1 MQILRIIL
9 MVCFVFTAYTPIGEA
24 VDIEAVDISKGSKKK
39 SSSRAELPL
48 GVEDVGAFES
58 KENLEDVITLK
69 GNEVIELEAGFEYK
83 DSGSTE
89 DNYPSGRFDNKKEE
103 GSGAF
108 EELNLQ
114 LQKESLTTPNE
125 NRDIKPEPHLNERIL
140 QLQKESLATPTED
153 DLEISLGG
161 DDVY

>member
-58 KENLEDVITLK
+58 KENQELTITLE
-69 GNEVIELEAGFEYK
+69 GNEVIELEAGFEYH
-83 DSGSTE
+83 DAGATADGSLE
-89 DNYPSGRFDNKKEE
+89 
-103 GSGAF
+103 
-108 EELNLQ
+108 
-114 LQKESLTTPNE
+114 
-125 NRDIKPEPHLNERIL
+125 PEPHLNERIL
-140 QLQKESLATPTED
+140 QLQKKELDKSLDTPTED
-153 DLEISLGG
+153 DG
-161 DDVY
+161 Y

>member
-48 GVEDVGAFES
+48 GMEDIGAFES
-58 KENLEDVITLK
+58 KENQERTITLK
-69 GNEVIELEAGFEYK
+69 GNEVIELEAGFEYE
-83 DSGSTE
+83 DPGSAR

-103 GSGAF
+103 GSGTS
-108 EELNLQ
+108 EELKRILQ
-114 LQKESLTTPNE
+114 RQKESLATPNE

-153 DLEISLGG
+153 DG
-161 DDVY
+161 DDGY

>member
-58 KENLEDVITLK
+58 KENQER
-69 GNEVIELEAGFEYK
+69 EASSGGFETQ
-83 DSGSTE
+83 SGTLE
-89 DNYPSGRFDNKKEE
+89 WDQDVYM
-103 GSGAF
+103 
-108 EELNLQ
+108 
-114 LQKESLTTPNE
+114 TP
-125 NRDIKPEPHLNERIL
+125 LNERIL

-153 DLEISLGG
+153 DG
-161 DDVY
+161 DDGDDGY

>member
-48 GVEDVGAFES
+48 GVEDVGAFEN
-58 KENLEDVITLK
+58 KENQGGSPITLK
-69 GNEVIELEAGFEYK
+69 GNEVIERDGSFEYQ
-83 DSGSTE
+83 DSGSV
-89 DNYPSGRFDNKKEE
+89 SGRFDNKKEDGATE
-103 GSGAF
+103 GINS
-108 EELNLQ
+108 EELKRL
-114 LQKESLTTPNE
+114 
-125 NRDIKPEPHLNERIL
+125 L

-153 DLEISLGG
+153 DG
-161 DDVY
+161 DDGY